1 MALLDFALVQAQ
13 RLRRR
18 EPARPPVRP
27 VPFPGAI
34 LEAPGEEGL
43 AAAWASTTAEVE
55 QREARERARRARL
68 TNGLDA
74 LGLLAVPTGVG
85 IWLGPGQGLALGGLL
100 ALWVSS
106 RLAR

>member
-18 EPARPPVRP
+18 EPARPPARP
-27 VPFPGAI
+27 GPFPGAI
-34 LEAPGEEGL
+34 VEAPGEEGL
-43 AAAWASTTAEVE
+43 AAAWASTTVEAE
-55 QREARERARRARL
+55 QREARDRARRARL
-68 TNGLDA
+68 TSVLDTV
-74 LGLLAVPTGVG
+74 GLLALPTGVG
-85 IWLGPGQGLALGGLL
+85 VWLGPGQGITLGGAL